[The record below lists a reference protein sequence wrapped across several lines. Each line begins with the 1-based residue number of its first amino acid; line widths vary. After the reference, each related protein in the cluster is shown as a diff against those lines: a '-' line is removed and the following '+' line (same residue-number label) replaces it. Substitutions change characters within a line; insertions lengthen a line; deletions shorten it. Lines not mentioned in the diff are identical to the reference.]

1 MTIWATVEQA
11 SGGIARHQIFLNRR
25 HTLPLLAAE
34 LRDMGWR
41 TVRQFTYGP
50 DEPQHRGGLL
60 LERM

>member
-25 HTLPLLAAE
+25 HTLPLLTAE

-41 TVRQFTYGP
+41 TIRHFTYGP
-50 DEPQHRGGLL
+50 DAPQHRGGLL